1 MPNIYIDDIRISKYF
16 ILVIR
21 VVVGMRPFKNRFNH
35 VLCCKTNFHIFPNS
49 LLAICFKM
57 SVRPSCLMVFVILTV
72 LLLGLEAKPLH
83 ETFDVSEDFNLN
95 EAPRHLMEEKRN
107 RGSSGAAKLQR
118 FQKAK
123 RCNRFLP
130 QWFC

>member
-1 MPNIYIDDIRISKYF
+1 MF
-16 ILVIR
+16 
-21 VVVGMRPFKNRFNH
+21 
-35 VLCCKTNFHIFPNS
+35 CCKTSFLFFPNS

-57 SVRPSCLMVFVILTV
+57 SVRPSRLMVFVILTV

-83 ETFDVSEDFNLN
+83 ETFDVSEDSNLN
-95 EAPRHLMEEKRN
+95 EVPPHLIDEKRN
-107 RGSSGAAKLQR
+107 RGSSAAAMRRR

-130 QWFC
+130 KWFC

>member
-1 MPNIYIDDIRISKYF
+1 M
-16 ILVIR
+16 
-21 VVVGMRPFKNRFNH
+21 
-35 VLCCKTNFHIFPNS
+35 LCFKTNFHIFPKS

-57 SVRPSCLMVFVILTV
+57 SVRPSRLMVFVILTV
-72 LLLGLEAKPLH
+72 LLLGLEAKPLQ
-83 ETFDVSEDFNLN
+83 ETFDASEDFNLN

-107 RGSSGAAKLQR
+107 KGSSAEAILQR

-130 QWFC
+130 KWFCWRDGGLYYSEAGYFSTLLFLESL